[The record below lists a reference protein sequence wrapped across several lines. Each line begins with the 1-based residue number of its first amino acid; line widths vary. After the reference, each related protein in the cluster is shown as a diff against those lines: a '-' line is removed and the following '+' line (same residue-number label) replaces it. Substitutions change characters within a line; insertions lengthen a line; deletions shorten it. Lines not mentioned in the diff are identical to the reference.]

1 MMWAF
6 TIFYGLTFVIS
17 DEGMDSSRYKYKF
30 IELSRETI
38 SFTEYASTFYDEEGQ
53 TADVV
58 DPTIQYVLSR
68 FTDNPRIL
76 FGTYGLIFGFFY
88 SRNLFYILNRLQS
101 KLKPGVVLLIVSF
114 ALLAPIWDLNG
125 FRFNTAIHI
134 YLFGLL
140 PFLFEQKKKWI
151 WVSAAT
157 VFMHFSWV
165 FPVLILLVY
174 LIMGNR
180 LYIFFFFFIISM
192 FVSEVNVG
200 IIGNTIEES
209 LPKVFHQRSTGY
221 IGEEKVEAFK
231 ESTEDNRNWY
241 VTAHRNALKW
251 VIIIFMSVIFFQ
263 SKDYLKKHKG
273 MLRLLCFTL
282 LFYGCANVSS
292 LVPSGARFI
301 VEANLLALAFIIL
314 YVQNGPKETLIDKL
328 IPFTIPVLL
337 LFIIVKIRMGFDSI
351 GVISIFG
358 NPLFLFFFDTDV
370 ALITLFK

>member
-1 MMWAF
+1 
-6 TIFYGLTFVIS
+6 
-17 DEGMDSSRYKYKF
+17 
-30 IELSRETI
+30 
-38 SFTEYASTFYDEEGQ
+38 
-53 TADVV
+53 
-58 DPTIQYVLSR
+58 
-68 FTDNPRIL
+68 
-76 FGTYGLIFGFFY
+76 
-88 SRNLFYILNRLQS
+88 
-101 KLKPGVVLLIVSF
+101 
-114 ALLAPIWDLNG
+114 
-125 FRFNTAIHI
+125 
-134 YLFGLL
+134 
-140 PFLFEQKKKWI
+140 
-151 WVSAAT
+151 
-157 VFMHFSWV
+157 
-165 FPVLILLVY
+165 
-174 LIMGNR
+174 
-180 LYIFFFFFIISM
+180 M

-231 ESTEDNRNWY
+231 EFTEDNRNWY

-263 SKDYLKKHKG
+263 SKVYLKEHKG

-282 LFYGCANVSS
+282 LFYGCVNVSS

-337 LFIIVKIRMGFDSI
+337 LFIVVKIRMGFDSI